1 MISRI
6 FIVLVLTLGLS
17 ACARSANV
25 THQIDFEFLPSNTD
39 QVSKLLSS
47 NLISRLSPSG
57 SYVFNPNSEEFSCA
71 AELVERQIHGDVQEL
86 LDYQI
91 DPSNHRV
98 FLSVTSRKTF
108 MFASVNI
115 IKPDKLNG
123 YFEPLVGLQY
133 QINDGCNSILSVRRD
148 DY

>member
-17 ACARSANV
+17 ACARSANDMR
-25 THQIDFEFLPSNTD
+25 QIDFEFLPSNTD

-47 NLISRLSPSG
+47 KLKSRLSSSG
-57 SYVFNPNSEEFSCA
+57 SHVFNPNSEEFNFA
-71 AELVERQIHGDVQEL
+71 AGLVERQIHGDLQEL

-98 FLSVTSRKTF
+98 FCLLQVVKPLCLQALTLLS
-108 MFASVNI
+108 
-115 IKPDKLNG
+115 
-123 YFEPLVGLQY
+123 
-133 QINDGCNSILSVRRD
+133 QIS
-148 DY
+148 